1 MTRED
6 LLKDIVLK
14 IQSIFRAS
22 DWWNFGCKETPELEF
37 WLTQIL
43 DAALAMRRATGVYA
57 ASIDL
62 DVTVIS
68 PGAIFHPEGMENIFG
83 DGLVS
88 LGENGYVVG
97 TTALGLQKRATMNS
111 MREGGGKVKILKQPQ
126 VVLDSAFRKERFIST
141 QEGISLLPIPPEVLR
156 LSGML
161 METPNRSGS
170 LRDRVVPLVSSPP
183 TGVPSKRNNW
193 T

>member
-22 DWWNFGCKETPELEF
+22 DWRSFGFKEPPELEF

-68 PGAIFHPEGMENIFG
+68 PGAIFHSEGMENIFG
-83 DGLVS
+83 DGLVY
-88 LGENGYVVG
+88 LEENEYVAG
-97 TTALGLQKRATMNS
+97 TTALGLQKRTAMTS
-111 MREGGGKVKILKQPQ
+111 MRKGVGNVKILKKPQ
-126 VVLDSAFRKERFIST
+126 VALDSAFRKQRFIYT
-141 QEGISLLPIPPEVLR
+141 QERISLLPIPPEVLR

-170 LRDRVVPLVSSPP
+170 LKDRVVPLVSSSRI
-183 TGVPSKRNNW
+183 GVPPKGNNW

>member
-6 LLKDIVLK
+6 LLKYIVLK

-22 DWWNFGCKETPELEF
+22 DWKNFGFKEPPELEF

-62 DVTVIS
+62 DVTLIS
-68 PGAIFHPEGMENIFG
+68 PGAIFHSEGMENIFE
-83 DGLVS
+83 DGLVY
-88 LGENGYVVG
+88 LEENEYVAG
-97 TTALGLQKRATMNS
+97 TTALGLQKRAAMTS
-111 MREGGGKVKILKQPQ
+111 MRKGVGNVKILKKPQ